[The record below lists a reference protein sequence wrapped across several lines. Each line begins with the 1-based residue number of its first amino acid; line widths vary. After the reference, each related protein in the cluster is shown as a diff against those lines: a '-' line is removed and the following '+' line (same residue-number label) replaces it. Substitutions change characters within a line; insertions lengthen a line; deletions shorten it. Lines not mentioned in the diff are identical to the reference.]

1 MLKKH
6 ADKNPNQWL
15 KWLPF
20 CLIAIRETIHST
32 PYVLLFCRPMNK
44 FLNYVT
50 DEYEVKQTEISNR
63 VEEIKNMFEETIPQ
77 ARKTFKHN
85 H

>member
-1 MLKKH
+1 
-6 ADKNPNQWL
+6 
-15 KWLPF
+15 
-20 CLIAIRETIHST
+20 
-32 PYVLLFCRPMNK
+32 MNK